1 MYCAGCG
8 YQLSE
13 SVDAVERRC
22 SECGRPF
29 DPSEPRTWEKRR
41 HPPRL
46 VLGLVSAF
54 LLLVLGLGGVFLA
67 MQPIYGHDY
76 TRASMSIAGVGFL
89 GALVAVLLA
98 VRNRSW
104 WGRIPLLGVGVLLG
118 WAGIAMGVDHGFRV
132 WQSAP
137 NPPDEAFADGA
148 KAMFAVLAGWL
159 PSGVVVGIV
168 FAVLLPFFS
177 GMRRLPSRTNM
188 GTKADSRTAPP
199 TEPNAS

>member
-1 MYCAGCG
+1 MHCADCG
-8 YQLSE
+8 YLLDS
-13 SVDAVERRC
+13 STDRRGGRC
-22 SECGRPF
+22 PECGRPF
-29 DPSEPRTWEKRR
+29 DPEDRRTWERR
-41 HPPRL
+41 RRPPRKFMGF
-46 VLGLVSAF
+46 V
-54 LLLVLGLGGVFLA
+54 
-67 MQPIYGHDY
+67 
-76 TRASMSIAGVGFL
+76 AS
-89 GALVAVLLA
+89 VAVLATAVLGIGIALQSDFAHDYDSAFAAIAGIGLSVGLVGVVMA
-98 VRNRSW
+98 VRNRDW
-104 WGRIPLLGVGVLLG
+104 WGRISILGASVLST

-168 FAVLLPFFS
+168 FAVLLPFLS